1 MGYQVH
7 IPLLR
12 SQQCQRHS
20 AKLTIARLQSTVST
34 ESFREPGH
42 KPIPSGHILH
52 GRPINRSVPGRPAI
66 PRTSPG
72 TAQPGRSRRR
82 SPDGPSTQVAPKARN
97 THGSGVGPH
106 GVGPKAEQ
114 VPHRSLRE
122 SRAARLT
129 RQWSQGPTRLTVTTS
144 ATVAHLSGFNPQADH
159 PWKPL
164 HLVGAH
170 PPCSRKGP
178 HLPACG
184 LKRPRRVKR
193 EATNSRFC
201 GFSDSVK
208 ICGHNP
214 APRTTRRWSAV
225 RRGSER
231 QKGTAKPQ
239 HPGFPCGPPP
249 WY

>member
-129 RQWSQGPTRLTVTTS
+129 RQWSRGPTRLTVTTS
-144 ATVAHLSGFNPQADH
+144 ARPSLTSWASTPRPITLGSLCTLSVLTLHVVGKAHIYQH
-159 PWKPL
+159 
-164 HLVGAH
+164 VG
-170 PPCSRKGP
+170 SN
-178 HLPACG
+178 
-184 LKRPRRVKR
+184 V
-193 EATNSRFC
+193 
-201 GFSDSVK
+201 
-208 ICGHNP
+208 
-214 APRTTRRWSAV
+214 
-225 RRGSER
+225 
-231 QKGTAKPQ
+231 
-239 HPGFPCGPPP
+239 PGG
-249 WY
+249 